1 MENEFRDVADL
12 LTRIGSKPR
21 YIPPKPEF
29 LKYADIDYYEETAAT
44 LLMEQYLRRD
54 MGLSHEDV
62 NAVMSELHFAMLLE
76 VRPVEY
82 LNISVTARY
91 LFPGK
96 TCKSFWIFCRKWRTA
111 HGSGQTTGELRTKF
125 LSCTS
130 GHALISCHPKQ
141 RKPGVTISVPVG
153 VERNIKSAAA
163 DSLLQH
169 ETRNPRSRCHHRL
182 YDPAGMLALVVKER
196 AHRLCKE

>member
-1 MENEFRDVADL
+1 MCGYVLWEEYLVHHGFEENEFRDVADL

-82 LNISVTARY
+82 LNILRD
-91 LFPGK
+91 
-96 TCKSFWIFCRKWRTA
+96 CKIFISRKDLQIVLDILSEMANSTRLWSNNGRTPN
-111 HGSGQTTGELRTKF
+111 EI

-130 GHALISCHPKQ
+130 SHASINCHPKQ
-141 RKPGVTISVPVG
+141 
-153 VERNIKSAAA
+153 
-163 DSLLQH
+163 
-169 ETRNPRSRCHHRL
+169 
-182 YDPAGMLALVVKER
+182 
-196 AHRLCKE
+196 